1 MSTDFE
7 SRLRAVVD
15 ATPAQEVFL
24 DDTRDAAVLIP
35 IVAVPEPTLIFTVRT
50 DHLPSHKGQ
59 ISFPGG
65 SIDEG
70 DGSPEAAALREAQE
84 EIGLDPKAVRI
95 LGRFDD
101 FPTYVTGYVVSP
113 VVGWIDE
120 EPDLLPNPGEVA
132 EILHVPISHLIDDI
146 RREPGFTCDGRTYP
160 TEAWVWH
167 GHIIWGVTA
176 RVVRV
181 FLEHLAEAG
190 LAPGPSGDGL
200 WPDLGEERV

>member
-15 ATPAQEVFL
+15 AAPAQEIFL

-70 DGSPEAAALREAQE
+70 DGSPEAAALREALE

-101 FPTYVTGYVVSP
+101 LPTYGKSVV
-113 VVGWIDE
+113 
-120 EPDLLPNPGEVA
+120 
-132 EILHVPISHLIDDI
+132 
-146 RREPGFTCDGRTYP
+146 
-160 TEAWVWH
+160 
-167 GHIIWGVTA
+167 
-176 RVVRV
+176 
-181 FLEHLAEAG
+181 
-190 LAPGPSGDGL
+190 
-200 WPDLGEERV
+200 